1 MQTPSKAFF
10 RRASAWGLA
19 ACACL
24 SGLWTSLV
32 PLVGLDGSR
41 LPGDLVDGRFPGYVL
56 EHGWLWLTGREP
68 GFWNASFYYPMSGV
82 IALSDSLAG
91 ALPLYAL
98 ARALAPTPEQALL
111 AFVAV
116 TFPLNFALAVAL
128 FRSFGAGLGA
138 AAVAAYPVA
147 FGLFVAAQAGRV
159 HCLQLAPVLLALLAL
174 GRFLAGPTTGRALFL
189 AGAATFLV
197 VSSFYYG
204 VFFLLLAVLAGLGA
218 WATGLVRARAIA
230 RALRPQGCAYAFFG
244 CCLLLAATVYWPH
257 YRASL
262 ETGAWNPW
270 QAAGLAPSLAGLVA
284 PPPGSAAW
292 GWLEPLRDAQPEGRL
307 FPGLLPLAGL
317 GWALW
322 GLWRRRD
329 RASVL
334 AGLLALTAVLLVVAF
349 LDVWGPRGALGWL
362 PGVSSLRV
370 TTRVA
375 VVAVPCCG
383 LGLALWLD
391 RLARRLRPVRAGALL
406 IAALALAAAD
416 QYVRPEA
423 YPSHAWRPARER
435 VDALAR
441 RVPDGARVFYAAPDA
456 PMGTAEHW
464 AGHLDAMLAAQRL
477 GKATYNGYS
486 SWLPPELGLFYD
498 QGTCESLDAWRN
510 VAVALYAPGTDWHGL
525 YADSAFLGRS
535 YCPPDPKQLSRP
547 QGRHL
552 RPLSPADRRVAI
564 RAEASFAQGSR
575 TLRLDAAIRNLGHSA
590 LNGLGDYSHRGAV
603 FLVAEVYDATGH
615 RTTVPLT
622 RLDRSIRPGETVTQH
637 GETVLGNG
645 LEPKRLAAA
654 LIQAPDGV
662 FSVTADAPIA
672 LRLEP

>member
-1 MQTPSKAFF
+1 M
-10 RRASAWGLA
+10 L
-19 ACACL
+19 
-24 SGLWTSLV
+24 
-32 PLVGLDGSR
+32 GLDGSR

-68 GFWNASFYYPMSGV
+68 GFWNAPFYYPMSGV

-91 ALPLYAL
+91 ALPVYAVL
-98 ARALAPTPEQALL
+98 RALAPTPEQAMVGLVIAL
-111 AFVAV
+111 FL
-116 TFPLNFALAVAL
+116 LNFALAVVFL
-128 FRSFGAGLGA
+128 RGCGVGLGV

-159 HCLQLAPVLLALLAL
+159 HCLQLYPVLLGLLAL
-174 GRFLAGPTTGRALFL
+174 WRFLAAPSPARAHAL
-189 AGAATFLV
+189 AGAATLLALT
-197 VSSFYYG
+197 SFYYC
-204 VFFLLLAVLAGLGA
+204 VFFLLLAAVATLLALA
-218 WATGLVRARAIA
+218 VGLVRLEAIG
-230 RALRPQGCAYAFFG
+230 RALKPQPAGLAFWG
-244 CCLLLAATVYWPH
+244 CCVLLVATLYWPH

-262 ETGAWNPW
+262 ETGAWSEQ
-270 QAAGLAPSLAGLVA
+270 QAGALAPSLAGLWA
-284 PPPGSAAW
+284 PPHGSVAW
-292 GWLEPLRDAQPEGRL
+292 GWLEGLVAANPEERL
-307 FPGLLPLAGL
+307 FPGLVPLVGLGFGLWCLAG
-317 GWALW
+317 
-322 GLWRRRD
+322 RRRD
-329 RASVL
+329 KAAVL
-334 AGLLALTAVLLVVAF
+334 AGLLALAAVLVVVAF

-375 VVAVPCCG
+375 VLAVPCAG
-383 LGLALWLD
+383 LGLALLLD
-391 RLARRLRPVRAGALL
+391 RVARRLRPGWAGAFLV
-406 IAALALAAAD
+406 AALAVVAAD

-435 VDALAR
+435 VEVLAR
-441 RVPDGARVFYAAPDA
+441 SVPGPARVFYVQPAAPSGE
-456 PMGTAEHW
+456 PEYW
-464 AGHLDAMLAAQRL
+464 AVHLDAMLAAQRL